1 MILFCPTV
9 FIHHATLLGYE
20 ETLIITTGIT
30 FSPDGSY
37 AYVTDTGINH
47 GFFGYNL
54 SDPSSM

>member
-1 MILFCPTV
+1 MGGIL
-9 FIHHATLLGYE
+9 G
-20 ETLIITTGIT
+20 LI
-30 FSPDGSY
+30 FSPDGKY

>member
-1 MILFCPTV
+1 MAKLMGGIL
-9 FIHHATLLGYE
+9 G
-20 ETLIITTGIT
+20 LI
-30 FSPDGSY
+30 FSPDGKY